1 MSLKKPILT
10 ITRPAISYAVN
21 TLCQFMSS
29 PPTTHLVAVKRIL
42 RYVAGTLH
50 HGLLTTPLLHLI
62 SLLLH
67 IRMQIGGERL

>member
-42 RYVAGTLH
+42 RYVTGTLH